1 MYIVQ
6 NFRPGA
12 LSEPQRK
19 VHLNEELVAQTMS
32 QLYISR
38 PRTNIARRL
47 LLLRILGKFI
57 LNFFFRNVGCD
68 VAETINLNS
77 LEDLEDKFSHQAAIT
92 K

>member
-1 MYIVQ
+1 MSE
-6 NFRPGA
+6 
-12 LSEPQRK
+12 SEPQRK

-38 PRTNIARRL
+38 PRTKVARRL
-47 LLLRILGKFI
+47 LRFFLLEKLM
-57 LNFFFRNVGCD
+57 LNIYFSRNVGCD

>member
-1 MYIVQ
+1 M
-6 NFRPGA
+6 
-12 LSEPQRK
+12 SEPQRK

-38 PRTNIARRL
+38 PRTKIARRL
-47 LLLRILGKFI
+47 LLLRIFGKLYFE
-57 LNFFFRNVGCD
+57 LFFFRNVGCD